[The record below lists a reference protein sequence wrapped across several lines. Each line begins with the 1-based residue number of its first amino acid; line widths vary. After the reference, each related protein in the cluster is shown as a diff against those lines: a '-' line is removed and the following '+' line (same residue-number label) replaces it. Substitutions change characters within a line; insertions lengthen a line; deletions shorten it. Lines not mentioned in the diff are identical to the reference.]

1 MNVKS
6 VNLNKNI
13 NAYDMTNE
21 STFLYLY
28 HSMIFSLVDIVKLSL
43 SISQSLNFAHRDK
56 CLIGSAISEQDKT
69 PDRDAIASKK

>member
-21 STFLYLY
+21 RTFLYLY

-43 SISQSLNFAHRDK
+43 SLSISQSLKFAHRDK
-56 CLIGSAISEQDKT
+56 CLIG
-69 PDRDAIASKK
+69 